1 MALTSRKLEVPAAEI
16 AAAVVER
23 ILTRSVVNSTTI
35 GMMKSSM
42 SRRYLLYNNII
53 ILVKDNKRPI
63 YFLII

>member
-1 MALTSRKLEVPAAEI
+1 MAAPEI

-23 ILTRSVVNSTTI
+23 ILTKSVVNSTTI
-35 GMMKSSM
+35 EMMKSSM
-42 SRRYLLYNNII
+42 SRPYLLYNNII